1 MTNKTKILL
10 KKYLPFAGLTIL
22 TIFLMVFFK
31 VNSDRGAKIFE
42 ESKTIL
48 ADFYLQNLKPLIYDS
63 PITRDEVFDFAVNN
77 QLPIDKNDNKSLKIG
92 TDKTGEEYFQII
104 PTNEAIA
111 ENNYPAFKKLLS
123 LNSEQEKSLD
133 SILDSYKED
142 LYTAVFVNDDN
153 TYAVNSELHLLK
165 KIIAYDLYEFA
176 YKVNNKIASPIK
188 FIEQPEK
195 IDEFVYDFRRSDKN
209 NFIVFTQDT
218 IVERALAFNKE
229 GLEKDF
235 KELQFNQEKLREEL
249 AANKFHVEVLKQKA
263 EKLRHDARFRSIVV
277 RKDNDSN
284 KVIVVNDEAIN
295 FTIPTIDLSFINEI
309 TPKLKMNI
317 NSDSLKGKL
326 DFVIDLKDNERD
338 NFSFAIG
345 INEKE
350 LNKLIQ
356 KSVSSVNNAKDWEE
370 FGKKMDSLSKE
381 IEFRILDST
390 FKIKVNDSPAK
401 KSKIKVN

>member
-1 MTNKTKILL
+1 MTNKTKILI

-31 VNSDRGAKIFE
+31 INSDKGAKIFE

-104 PTNEAIA
+104 PTNKANT
-111 ENNYPAFKKLLS
+111 ENNYSSFKKLLR
-123 LNSEQEKSLD
+123 LNSEEGKSLD

-142 LYTAVFVNDDN
+142 LCTAVFVNDDN

-176 YKVNNKIASPIK
+176 YQVNNKIPPPVK
-188 FIEQPEK
+188 FVEQPQK
-195 IDEFVYDFRRSDKN
+195 IDKFVYDFRRSDRN

-218 IVERALAFNKE
+218 ILERALTFNKLD
-229 GLEKDF
+229 LEKDF
-235 KELQFNQEKLREEL
+235 KDMQFNQEKLREEL
-249 AANKFHVEVLKQKA
+249 AANKFQVEVLKQKA
-263 EKLRHDARFRSIVV
+263 EKLKHDERFRSIVV
-277 RKDNDSN
+277 RKDTDSS
-284 KVIVVNDEAIN
+284 KVIVVNDEEIN

-309 TPKLKMNI
+309 APKLKMNI
-317 NSDSLKGKL
+317 NTDSLKDKL
-326 DFVIDLKDNERD
+326 DLVIDLQDNERD
-338 NFSFAIG
+338 DFSFAIG

-350 LNKLIQ
+350 LGKLIQ
-356 KSVSSVNNAKDWEE
+356 KSVSSVNNVRNWEE
-370 FGKKMDSLSKE
+370 FGAKMDSLSKE
-381 IEFRILDST
+381 LEFRILDST
-390 FKIKVNDSPAK
+390 FQIKVNSNSTK